1 MENFHFYQ
9 DSKVKCWV
17 RTHFIVKADSRE
29 DAEEI
34 VRGLDAADVETYEDG
49 DRIMIM
55 DYEALLESVDKL
67 SPDENEGR
75 ATIETYYAS
84 DGTEIINNEPA
95 K

>member
-17 RTHFIVKADSRE
+17 RTHFLVKADSRE
-29 DAEEI
+29 DAEAI
-34 VRGLDAADVETYEDG
+34 VRGLDAGDVDTYENG
-49 DRIMIM
+49 DSIMIM